1 MSNLRGLLES
11 ISITDVVQLLHLN
24 RKTGQ
29 LLMQNGRFQGVMYVS
44 GGAVVHAET
53 SRSTGESA
61 AFELLAWERGEFEFQ
76 AVPVKPVGSIRR
88 SVPDLLMESA
98 RTLDTRRRLGAYF
111 PSLDAVPWTFLPEPA
126 LTAGLKLTP
135 EALKAIAHFDGYQDF
150 HQVMTSTQLNETAV
164 LEAAFALLEAERL
177 QVFEP
182 AVPLALET
190 MKTGLFKKGDHVE
203 LGVIHESRWRGLQ
216 PYSHGFITQVRV
228 QWRGGVAHEAVRFV
242 PGLADGVISVPEPL
256 LKSWGIGPTETV
268 VVRPAP

>member
-1 MSNLRGLLES
+1 MSNLRGFLDS
-11 ISITDVVQLLHLN
+11 ISITDVVQMLHLN
-24 RKTGQ
+24 KKTGH
-29 LLMQNGRFQGVMYVS
+29 LLLQNGRLRGTIHVS

-61 AFELLAWERGEFEFQ
+61 AFELLTWDRGEFEFQ
-76 AVPVKPVGSIRR
+76 ACPVKPMGSIRR

-126 LTAGLKLTP
+126 LTAGLKLSP
-135 EALKAIAHFDGYQDF
+135 DALKAIPHFDGYQDF

-182 AVPLALET
+182 AIPLAVET

-203 LGVIHESRWRGLQ
+203 MGVIHESRWRGLQ
-216 PYSHGFITQVRV
+216 PYSHGFITQVRI

-242 PGLADGVISVPEPL
+242 PGLADGLMAVPEPL
-256 LKSWGIGPTETV
+256 LQSWGIGPAESV